1 MNNPESGIRN
11 LFKLMKRLLI
21 IPAAFLFFSCEDV
34 ISIDVKEG
42 KQQLVVDAWL
52 TDEVREQQVTLTLSQ
67 PYFDQ
72 GTPLPAL
79 GAEVYVIRQDS
90 TLFRFNDF
98 DNDGVYTYTP
108 RNRNFLRIN
117 EMTGLYIKYRDE
129 EYYAISQL
137 KRVPIIDSLK
147 YQSITLPIK
156 PENSPQSGF
165 LAQFFAT
172 DFEGEG
178 DTYLVRSYK
187 NDVLRA
193 RSNEYTLS
201 YDGGLSPGS
210 GSDGM
215 LFLQP
220 VRMGINSGLF
230 VDQDKVTVELHSIPL
245 DAYFFLYQV
254 QSETNNGGIF
264 STPPANIPSNI
275 FNRNPESTEKAVG
288 LFFVS
293 RVSRYTAIIDK
304 NNIRPEE

>member
-1 MNNPESGIRN
+1 
-11 LFKLMKRLLI
+11 MKRLLI
-21 IPAAFLFFSCEDV
+21 LPAAFFFFSCEDV
-34 ISIDVKEG
+34 IDIEVKDG
-42 KQQLVVDAWL
+42 RQQLVVDAWL
-52 TDEVREQQVTLTLSQ
+52 TDEVREQRVTLTLSQ
-67 PYFDQ
+67 AYFDQ
-72 GTPLPAL
+72 DAPLPAL
-79 GAEVYVIRQDS
+79 GAEVYVIREDS
-90 TLFRFNDF
+90 TRFRFSDN

-108 RNRNFLRIN
+108 RNRNYLRIN
-117 EMTGLYIKYRDE
+117 EKVGLYIKYNAE
-129 EYYAISQL
+129 EYYSISEL
-137 KRVPIIDSLK
+137 RRVPTIDSLK

-165 LAQFFAT
+165 LAQFFAN

-187 NDVLRA
+187 NDMLRT

-210 GSDGM
+210 QSDGM

-230 VDQDKVTVELHSIPL
+230 EDRDKVTVELFSIPV
-245 DAYFFLYQV
+245 DAWFFLYQM

-264 STPPANIPSNI
+264 ATPPANIPSNV
-275 FNRNPESTEKAVG
+275 FNRNPESAEKAVG

-293 RVSRYTAIIDK
+293 RVSRYTAMIDK
-304 NNIRPEE
+304 NNLRPTD